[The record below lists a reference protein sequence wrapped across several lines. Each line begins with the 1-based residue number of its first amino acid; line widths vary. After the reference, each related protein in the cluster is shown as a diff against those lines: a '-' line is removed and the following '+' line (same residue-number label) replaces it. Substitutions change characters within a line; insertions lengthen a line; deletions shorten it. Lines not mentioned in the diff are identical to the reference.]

1 MCELPMEE
9 ILVRLLIRS
18 LKGAH
23 VNLENSD
30 LIIGKCTAVRFHLSF
45 RCSKKF
51 VLLMAKVQSPSSLQE
66 WEAE

>member
-9 ILVRLLIRS
+9 ILVRLLLRS

-30 LIIGKCTAVRFHLSF
+30 LIIGKCTSEISF
-45 RCSKKF
+45 
-51 VLLMAKVQSPSSLQE
+51 VI
-66 WEAE
+66 